1 MPSSHRSSHT
11 GRSAACRGRSRRR
24 NGVLWEVFPH
34 NQLDEDEDARVG
46 LWARWFFMPSAAEP
60 APLDAAICPHALAL
74 RGVVRSAGWYVPRG
88 WIWPK
93 PGRVSGIA
101 GVCVCW
107 LRALAPNGE
116 HGIHM
121 VENTN

>member
-34 NQLDEDEDARVG
+34 NRLDEDEDARVG

-74 RGVVRSAGWYVPRG
+74 RGVVRSAGLDLAEAGACEWYRG
-88 WIWPK
+88 
-93 PGRVSGIA
+93 
-101 GVCVCW
+101 CLC
-107 LRALAPNGE
+107 LLAPCLGPE
-116 HGIHM
+116 R
-121 VENTN
+121 